1 MIPVLTAWAA
11 FGQDKAKLA
20 YDSHQWALEHV
31 GEVSKGLNISCEY
44 RTLPAYTIV
53 DFPETENCYEASSPD
68 RLLTD
73 SERFDNI
80 CHHGEEC
87 LYFRAMARCFGF
99 LTGFSFVP
107 ILQIVCA
114 TAPG

>member
-1 MIPVLTAWAA
+1 MLPVLTAWVV

-44 RTLPAYTIV
+44 RTLPAYTMV
-53 DFPETENCYEASSPD
+53 NFPETENCYEAVPPTDCS
-68 RLLTD
+68 LTTRD
-73 SERFDNI
+73 STIYDTT
-80 CHHGEEC
+80 GEEC

-99 LTGFSFVP
+99 LTGFQLAP
-107 ILQIVCA
+107 PLRIVCA
-114 TAPG
+114 TAPT